1 PSLRPLRSC
10 GWLGLETPRLGP
22 RELRS
27 LPHIRWHGMASVA
40 AEHKEGK
47 PEKAEETTTA
57 TTAATATPTATAAAT
72 TATATTTTAAEK
84 SESTESQR
92 EWAALLSLRRFIWP
106 PEDPEL
112 RRRVVLAVTLMI
124 ASKGLG
130 LAVPLLMKS
139 IVDGLAPVFV
149 VGAQTAATAA
159 TLPIAALAGYGAVRV
174 AQSLCSELRNLAFST
189 VSARALTGIS
199 SDVFRHLHSLSLEY
213 HLSRQTGAVA
223 AIVSRGVRGLQWLL
237 SVVVFNVAPT
247 IFEIGLVSG
256 LLWYT
261 LGSQFALVNVVTI
274 GAYSAWT
281 FSVTTWRTQ
290 IRRTMNEAET
300 KSGALMVDSLMNFE
314 TVKHFC
320 GEKAE
325 SVKYEAYLSQYET
338 GLRKTA
344 VSLGLLNFGQQAIF
358 TSGMT
363 AMLVLCSQGV
373 LAGSMSVG
381 DLVMANA
388 LLLQLLSPLNWLGT
402 MYSESR
408 RSLID
413 LRELTALLE
422 QPPERPLLNASA
434 SPLMLPFGDSPSL
447 EFRDVSFG
455 YPSSTEPLLRG
466 VSIHV
471 PAGTTF
477 ALVGTSGSGKST
489 LFRLLFRFFDPT
501 AGSIHLADK
510 DLRDLTVDSVRQHIG
525 LIPQDIVLF
534 NTTLRENLA
543 YGRPDATTEEINDV
557 VRAAALEGV
566 IAGLPLGL
574 DTMVGE
580 RGLKLSGGEK
590 QRVAIARAL
599 LRRPSVLLVDEG
611 TASLDSQTE
620 FEVMSQLRAMSS
632 SQRAT
637 TVVIAHRLSTVQHAE
652 QIAVLHKGSV
662 AEIGSHQ
669 ERFVKRRQRLVGP
682 NGSTLKAIELLTNC
696 FVLVQGQTVS
706 IMGTIKG
713 IKQVRRI
720 IEDCFR
726 NIHPIYH
733 IKELMI
739 RRELEK
745 DPELKEENWDRFLP
759 HFKNRNV
766 QRKKQKLKKKKRSKE
781 VFPPQAQPRKED
793 LQMETGEYFLD
804 EKEREQKNRIA
815 KRESQVAKSAEKRR
829 ERAKDYEAPAAASKP
844 KKRKAEDSGPQESAK
859 EMAARMTKKAA
870 ASGGP
875 VKKKREASELLL

>member
-1 PSLRPLRSC
+1 MHSGIRLSMAQRSQRSACRCFASSPLVPSLRPLRSC

-471 PAGTTF
+471 PAGTTL

-669 ERFVKRRQRLVGP
+669 DLLSRQGLYW
-682 NGSTLKAIELLTNC
+682 SL
-696 FVLVQGQTVS
+696 
-706 IMGTIKG
+706 
-713 IKQVRRI
+713 
-720 IEDCFR
+720 
-726 NIHPIYH
+726 
-733 IKELMI
+733 
-739 RRELEK
+739 
-745 DPELKEENWDRFLP
+745 W
-759 HFKNRNV
+759 
-766 QRKKQKLKKKKRSKE
+766 QRQ
-781 VFPPQAQPRKED
+781 Q
-793 LQMETGEYFLD
+793 
-804 EKEREQKNRIA
+804 
-815 KRESQVAKSAEKRR
+815 AEKLSV
-829 ERAKDYEAPAAASKP
+829 ASNL
-844 KKRKAEDSGPQESAK
+844 S
-859 EMAARMTKKAA
+859 
-870 ASGGP
+870 
-875 VKKKREASELLL
+875 